1 MRREGDE
8 PGRSEAGADEA
19 RAEGGDARGATPK
32 PGPFA
37 EPWLAAA
44 CLCLLAAAAC
54 LVLGFYDAAF
64 VAAALG
70 AVAWFLNVR
79 SRLPRPPDE
88 EETEDEEEAP
98 EEESPGGADEPRT
111 P

>member
-8 PGRSEAGADEA
+8 AGRSEAGADEA
-19 RAEGGDARGATPK
+19 RAEGGDARGATPQ

-79 SRLPRPPDE
+79 AKLPRSDKEEDAEEEDDE
-88 EETEDEEEAP
+88 E
-98 EEESPGGADEPRT
+98 G
-111 P
+111 